1 MEKTITID
9 GNKIHDIASFYK
21 EINQVFMSEEDWEL
35 GPSLDALNDLFYGGF
50 GAIKG
55 TESIKLIWQNIS
67 KNKVDLGTEITLSYY
82 RDKLNSPST
91 FNIKWVNEKI
101 EALEKGEGQTYF
113 EVIMEI
119 IAEHPNIKLIEDQ
132 E

>member
-55 TESIKLIWQNIS
+55 TENIKLIWQNIS
-67 KNKVDLGTEITLSYY
+67 KNRVDLGTEITLSYY

-119 IAEHPNIKLIEDQ
+119 IAEHPNIKLIKDQ